1 MELHLD
7 GSEAKERS
15 VSVSHALRGC
25 VLRLQDTPWAQ
36 QTHTMTKAPGHTL
49 GQQGGAPGLL
59 PISEDAGDAE
69 VITVVEAA
77 HTAGW
82 APEGKSVR
90 EKVVP
95 MWFGADGEQL
105 PSFPCVPRRSHGPA
119 KSPCP
124 KSKDLGVSPGSTR

>member
-1 MELHLD
+1 M
-7 GSEAKERS
+7 
-15 VSVSHALRGC
+15 SHALRGR

-59 PISEDAGDAE
+59 PISEGAGDAE

-95 MWFGADGEQL
+95 MWFGQTESSFR
-105 PSFPCVPRRSHGPA
+105 PSRVSPA
-119 KSPCP
+119 GLMVLQRAHVQSP
-124 KSKDLGVSPGSTR
+124 KTGVSPGSTR